1 MSHKRLMAIGF
12 LIFILEIGLIALWF
26 YRAEPTMLSAM
37 DIFKVIPILFGIN
50 LLTGLLIRLIH
61 KPVGLLFLA
70 NSILCPLIFYAS
82 WIMWFTYWAK

>member
-50 LLTGLLIRLIH
+50 LLFRTLTGNECNDY
-61 KPVGLLFLA
+61 K
-70 NSILCPLIFYAS
+70 
-82 WIMWFTYWAK
+82 